1 MLIDGLARDRIQ
13 ELLMHL
19 EQTYPLCVAYFGA
32 GCYRYEDL
40 ALQIDVF
47 HDLVSTE

>member
-19 EQTYPLCVAYFGA
+19 EQTCIRELCVAYFGA

-40 ALQIDVF
+40 AL
-47 HDLVSTE
+47 